1 MRTKNRL
8 EATVMSESSRNL
20 LTIGV
25 FVITIIVAILLYV
38 AAVIDLTSIVPVVL
52 LLSGLW
58 LLALGAIR
66 ASKPVKYERSSFST
80 IALGLVAIA
89 VGGAWFFFAIN
100 WLYSLVI
107 ILIVVAALA
116 IAAALQRK

>member
-1 MRTKNRL
+1 MSTENSRT
-8 EATVMSESSRNL
+8 L
-20 LTIGV
+20 LTIGI
-25 FVITIIVAILLYV
+25 FFLTIVAALLLYIL
-38 AAVIDLTSIVPVVL
+38 AVIDWTSIVPVVL

-66 ASKPVKYERSSFST
+66 TSKPFKYERSSFST

-116 IAAALQRK
+116 ITVALQRK